1 MANESRDTSGR
12 EQMSVV
18 LGYVDTGNEIR
29 EHFMGFI
36 ELDQFDAKSLSD
48 KLFQFLSELNIPAR
62 NCIAQCY
69 DGYVCLIE
77 EKLLAMK
84 LFCLSIL
91 GRV

>member
-1 MANESRDTSGR
+1 MADESRDVSGR

-18 LGYVDTGNEIR
+18 LRYVDTDNEIR

-36 ELDQFDAKSLSD
+36 KLDQFDAKSLSD
-48 KLFQFLSELNIPAR
+48 KLFQFLNELNIPVR

-77 EKLLAMK
+77 EKLFAMK
-84 LFCLSIL
+84 RFCLSIL